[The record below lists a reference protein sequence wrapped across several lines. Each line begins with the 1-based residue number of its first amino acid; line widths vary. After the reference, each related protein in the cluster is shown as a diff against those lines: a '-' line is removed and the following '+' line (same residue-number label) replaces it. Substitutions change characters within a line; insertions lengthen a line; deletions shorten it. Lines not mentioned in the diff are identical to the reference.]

1 MAVGSV
7 AGALLAARRGTAKMR
22 VLIAAAVAFGVLE
35 VVASLA
41 PSLWLFALL
50 MAPIGI
56 AAMTVNV
63 TANTSI
69 QMATDPAMRG
79 RVLSLYMMVFLGGS
93 PVGAPIVGWITD
105 TYGARVGFAVG
116 GTIAATAAAVIG
128 LILARAGGLRL
139 SVRWNHGHPVVR
151 FVPRER
157 REEMATVA

>member
-1 MAVGSV
+1 
-7 AGALLAARRGTAKMR
+7 
-22 VLIAAAVAFGVLE
+22 
-35 VVASLA
+35 
-41 PSLWLFALL
+41 
-50 MAPIGI
+50 
-56 AAMTVNV
+56 
-63 TANTSI
+63 
-69 QMATDPAMRG
+69 
-79 RVLSLYMMVFLGGS
+79 MMVFLGGS

-139 SVRWNHGHPVVR
+139 SVRWNHGHPHVR